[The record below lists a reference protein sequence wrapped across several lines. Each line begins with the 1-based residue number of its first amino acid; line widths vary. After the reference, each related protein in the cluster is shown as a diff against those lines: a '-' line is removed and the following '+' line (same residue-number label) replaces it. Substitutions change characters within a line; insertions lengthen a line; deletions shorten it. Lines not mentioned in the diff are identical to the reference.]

1 MRLNVFNPDENPL
14 EKHLYCF
21 GGDDD
26 DGGGGGDSRSEADR
40 SYEDD
45 FGFSDDTASGYSGS
59 ASDIG
64 GTDFGGS
71 DDQETKTDTA
81 VESTLAAIDT
91 LNLAGIDTPM
101 TGGAFV
107 DPNTGYGIM
116 SDIPAVDYKSYIT
129 ETTPTT
135 SSSSFLDSDSDGIP
149 DYIDSTPYASTTMT
163 QDQVYNLFGGTDVTT
178 TTEPKVDATD
188 SFAGVYDAFA
198 DGNYTVPEDAKD
210 TDSDGIPNYLDSDTV
225 TPYSPRLAWQEMP
238 DYTFQKQLY
247 QNPEAALKS
256 FGAKAKK
263 IDTLKNGQ
271 DVYTVKMGQKSPI
284 TGEVIDRSFVY
295 TTGPDGQTIKDLF
308 NITDENT
315 LTDSIGNALGFG
327 IPLAMG
333 LPVRASVDT
342 KVLNRYATEDRLYK
356 DYSDTKQYYETS
368 ALSTFEEDITRKTR
382 IETEAERASRLAQE
396 EAQRQKDSNGGDD
409 KKVILPTTGV
419 TEKEKYTVP
428 ANYEEYFKKFMGSA
442 PRYQSP
448 YDVLRGRVTAA
459 EGGEIGNP
467 DDYLQV
473 NAEYVRQMPDA
484 FMRDPN
490 MASTP
495 EELRAILAH
504 NRRVKSMAEAPQM
517 MNEGGVAVV
526 GESGPIVTNPE
537 QVTEADSVADNVEK
551 TVPEGTFIIN
561 QPAAELMGTSDIKD
575 MLMNAVKELR
585 KQGVD
590 FSFGEGKIAEEDA
603 VSLLVSKGEIMI
615 HPLLVEVIG
624 LDRLNKINNRGK
636 AEVEKRIAKNGQS
649 PEAEQA
655 PVLAKSGGFIAMR
668 DGGEVNPDQSI
679 IDYHY
684 NTIQKNKV
692 GRDKE
697 GRPITVYSTS
707 IYIPEGKNKGK
718 FALVPGYVDG
728 SIDYSEDQLYQIWK
742 EEIESGK
749 WPVDSSGEESG
760 KRAQRIHQV
769 MDRDADTMPELKKEG
784 GLTSFRGEGT
794 SGDNQSY
801 ANIEAE
807 YSGDGFIV
815 KPRANYSE
823 QNTTR
828 NFPDGV
834 VVNQKGKNIG
844 FALNGEMFLS
854 DDTSLRAGIERQ
866 ANRSKTKVN
875 LPENYG
881 GQTLEFG
888 GGQTMKRYNMGAT
901 FGDFSA
907 DISKQQGA
915 GQPLSGRV
923 EYKFSPQGEVFIEG
937 TEGGRSGRVGLQ
949 YRF

>member
-1 MRLNVFNPDENPL
+1 MRLNAFNPDENPL

-26 DGGGGGDSRSEADR
+26 DGDSGGNDN
-40 SYEDD
+40 SYSDD

-71 DDQETKTDTA
+71 DDNDNYYSSDTYSGDFGTGITGSGDQETKTDTA
-81 VESTLAAIDT
+81 IESTLSAIDT

-135 SSSSFLDSDSDGIP
+135 SSSFLDSDSDGIP
-149 DYIDSTPYASTTMT
+149 DYIDSTPYASSTMT
-163 QDQVYNLFGGTDVTT
+163 TDQVYSLFGGTGTT
-178 TTEPKVDATD
+178 TTQEPKVDATD

-198 DGNYTVPEDAKD
+198 DGNYTVPKDAKD
-210 TDSDGIPNYLDSDTV
+210 IDSDGIPNYLDSDTV
-225 TPYSPRLAWQEMP
+225 TPYSPRLSWKEMP

-271 DVYTVKMGQKSPI
+271 EVYTVKMGQKSPI

-308 NITDENT
+308 NITDENK
-315 LTDSIGNALGFG
+315 LMDSIGNALGFG

-342 KVLNRYATEDRLYK
+342 KVLNRYATEDRLYQ

-368 ALSTFEEDITRKTR
+368 ALSAFEKDITRTTR
-382 IETEAERASRLAQE
+382 IETEAERTARLAEE

-459 EGGEIGNP
+459 QGGEINTP
-467 DDYLQV
+467 EDYLQV

-526 GESGPIVTNPE
+526 GESGPIGANPE
-537 QVTEADSVADNVEK
+537 QVTEAESVADNIEK

-561 QPAAELMGTSDIKD
+561 QPAAELMGTADIKD
-575 MLMNAVKELR
+575 MLLNAVKELR

-590 FSFGEGKIAEEDA
+590 FSFGEGKIPEEDA
-603 VSLLVSKGEIMI
+603 VSLLVSKGEIMV
-615 HPLLVEVIG
+615 HPLLTPVIG

-636 AEVEKRIAKNGQS
+636 AEVEKRISENGQS

-655 PVLAKSGGFIAMR
+655 QAVAATG
-668 DGGEVNPDQSI
+668 
-679 IDYHY
+679 
-684 NTIQKNKV
+684 
-692 GRDKE
+692 
-697 GRPITVYSTS
+697 
-707 IYIPEGKNKGK
+707 
-718 FALVPGYVDG
+718 G
-728 SIDYSEDQLYQIWK
+728 SI
-742 EEIESGK
+742 
-749 WPVDSSGEESG
+749 
-760 KRAQRIHQV
+760 RAQGQKGSTESSLGV
-769 MDRDADTMPELKKEG
+769 EG
-784 GLTSFRGEGT
+784 QYEGEGFVVRP
-794 SGDNQSY
+794 S
-801 ANIEAE
+801 
-807 YSGDGFIV
+807 
-815 KPRANYSE
+815 ANYSE
-823 QNTTR
+823 QNLTR
-828 NFPDGV
+828 DFPDGV
-834 VVNQKGKNIG
+834 VVDQKGRNIG

-854 DDTSLRAGIERQ
+854 DDTSLRAGMERQ
-866 ANRSKTKVN
+866 ASRSKTRVD

>member
-1 MRLNVFNPDENPL
+1 MGNWNNAPSSSSPSNDN
-14 EKHLYCF
+14 
-21 GGDDD
+21 
-26 DGGGGGDSRSEADR
+26 
-40 SYEDD
+40 SYSDD

-71 DDQETKTDTA
+71 DDQETKT
-81 VESTLAAIDT
+81 E
-91 LNLAGIDTPM
+91 
-101 TGGAFV
+101 
-107 DPNTGYGIM
+107 
-116 SDIPAVDYKSYIT
+116 
-129 ETTPTT
+129 TT

-178 TTEPKVDATD
+178 TTEPKVDATN

-308 NITDENT
+308 NITDENR

-356 DYSDTKQYYETS
+356 NYSDTKQYYETS
-368 ALSTFEEDITRKTR
+368 ALSAFEKDITRTTR

-590 FSFGEGKIAEEDA
+590 FSFGKGKIAEEDA
-603 VSLLVSKGEIMI
+603 VSLLVSKGEIMV
-615 HPLLVEVIG
+615 HPILVPIIG
-624 LDRLNKINNRGK
+624 LDRLNKINNRGE
-636 AEVEKRIAKNGQS
+636 AEVKRRIAENGQS

-655 PVLAKSGGFIAMR
+655 QAVAATG
-668 DGGEVNPDQSI
+668 
-679 IDYHY
+679 
-684 NTIQKNKV
+684 
-692 GRDKE
+692 
-697 GRPITVYSTS
+697 
-707 IYIPEGKNKGK
+707 
-718 FALVPGYVDG
+718 G
-728 SIDYSEDQLYQIWK
+728 SI
-742 EEIESGK
+742 
-749 WPVDSSGEESG
+749 
-760 KRAQRIHQV
+760 RAQGQSGSTASSLGV
-769 MDRDADTMPELKKEG
+769 EG
-784 GLTSFRGEGT
+784 QYEGE
-794 SGDNQSY
+794 
-801 ANIEAE
+801 
-807 YSGDGFIV
+807 GFIV

-828 NFPDGV
+828 DFPDGV
-834 VVNQKGKNIG
+834 VVDQKGRNIG

-854 DDTSLRAGIERQ
+854 DDTSLRAGMERQ